1 MAKTPLYSTAGA
13 SQCIVSGYDPTGN
26 PGYVPTLC
34 SLPLALYVEQ
44 RVANRIANGEIAAG
58 SDLNV
63 YRAEELQKVALPG
76 NL

>member
-1 MAKTPLYSTAGA
+1 MAATPSYTTAGA
-13 SQCIVSGYDPTGN
+13 SQCIMAGYFANGA
-26 PGYVPTLC
+26 PGYTPWLV
-34 SLPLALYVEQ
+34 SIPLAFLVEH
-44 RVANRIANGEIAAG
+44 RVTNRLMNGEISPG

>member
-1 MAKTPLYSTAGA
+1 MAATPLYSTAGA
-13 SQCIVSGYDPTGN
+13 SQCIVSGYDPKGG

-34 SLPLALYVEQ
+34 SLSLAIYVEARVSSRQ
-44 RVANRIANGEIAAG
+44 RNGEIPMG

>member
-1 MAKTPLYSTAGA
+1 MASTPSYATAGA
-13 SQCIVSGYDPTGN
+13 SQCIVSGYNPTGA
-26 PGYVPTLC
+26 PGYVPWLC
-34 SLPLALYVEQ
+34 SIPLAFYVEA
-44 RVANRIANGEIAAG
+44 RVHTRILNGEIATG

>member
-1 MAKTPLYSTAGA
+1 MANTPSYATAGA
-13 SQCIVSGYDPTGN
+13 SQCIVSGYDPKGG
-26 PGYVPTLC
+26 PGYVPWLC
-34 SLPLALYVEQ
+34 SIPLAFYVEG
-44 RVANRIANGEIAAG
+44 RVQSRIANGEISAG

>member
-1 MAKTPLYSTAGA
+1 MANTPSYATAGA
-13 SQCIVSGYDPTGN
+13 SQCIVSGYNPTGA
-26 PGYVPTLC
+26 PGYVPWLC
-34 SLPLALYVEQ
+34 SIPLAFYVEA
-44 RVANRIANGEIAAG
+44 RVQSRIANGEISAG